1 MSKKIK
7 KYILAVSVIVMTFAL
22 SGCTILEDIEK
33 KMGLKNEYF
42 EYLNSNNV
50 EQISIQSTRDT
61 GFKFIVTDDNAINEM
76 YSLLSRAKV
85 SENKSSLEPDYKFEF
100 DLGDEI
106 KEFYYVVGSDE
117 GNFYDDNNIFTASK
131 GLDEG
136 IIKNLSF
143 IRKPRDFEYVYYN
156 SILGALKMSKE
167 NSDIEKYNVGVD
179 INGDIDCLKY
189 VFSNDLKKFMESAQ
203 KIIPNIGLI
212 NNDENNYDVVV
223 NIKNRG
229 FDTSTYKTLITVT
242 NKKENTEQKYYVMA
256 TNEFREWTIDI
267 AGPNPDKVPSK
278 W

>member
-7 KYILAVSVIVMTFAL
+7 KYILAVSVVVMTFAL